1 MRTGEDIF
9 SNRAGPTNAASIC
22 QHFRRIGGHH
32 EGRLGIVGN
41 NEPEKAPEP
50 MRIKAVRLIF
60 CLASACLAAG
70 CASSNSAGPEVS
82 TVDKTFL
89 RGIGSYDDN
98 RDGVVTCDEWR
109 ASAVNLFTKANKSG
123 SGALTEAEFQTL
135 ATTDR
140 TFLTANARYYDVN
153 GDNKIDR
160 KEFVD
165 RPNPAFTHADKDN
178 DCRLTEPE
186 LIVVRNLSAAP
197 APTTARPSAIGTGAP
212 AGSGGGY

>member
-1 MRTGEDIF
+1 
-9 SNRAGPTNAASIC
+9 
-22 QHFRRIGGHH
+22 
-32 EGRLGIVGN
+32 
-41 NEPEKAPEP
+41 
-50 MRIKAVRLIF
+50 MRIRAAGLII
-60 CLASACLAAG
+60 CLASASLVAG
-70 CASSNSAGPEVS
+70 CAGSNSAGPEIS

-89 RGIGSYDDN
+89 RGIGSYDEN

-109 ASAVNLFTKANKSG
+109 TAAASLFTKANKSG
-123 SGALTEAEFQTL
+123 SGALNEAEFQTL

-186 LIVVRNLSAAP
+186 LIVVRNISAAP
-197 APTTARPSAIGTGAP
+197 VQTTARPSAIGTGQP
-212 AGSGGGY
+212 TGSGGGY